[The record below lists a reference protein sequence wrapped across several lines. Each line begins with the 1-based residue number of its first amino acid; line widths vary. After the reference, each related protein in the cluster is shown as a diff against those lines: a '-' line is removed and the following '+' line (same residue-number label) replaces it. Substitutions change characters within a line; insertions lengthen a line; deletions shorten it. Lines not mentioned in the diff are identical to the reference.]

1 MEMGILTGGAL
12 RSMVGVRRAAVYNPG
27 FPVMTRE
34 ENQDNRLAFL
44 GAIAGGLAHEIKNP
58 LSTMALNVQLLLEDL
73 DEPRNEKDRRARRKL
88 EVLSREVK
96 RLEGILD
103 DFLRFAGEHKLEK
116 EPVRLAEVVQELLD
130 FLAPR
135 LVAAGVSAR
144 VSFSEDLPVLSLDR
158 NAMKQVFLNLFL
170 NAIQAM
176 PHGGELLVR
185 TAREAGEA
193 LLEVTD
199 TGEGIPPEM
208 LERIWQVYWSRRRTG
223 TGMGLPITRRYV
235 EDHGGTISVL
245 SELGKGT
252 RFTIRLPVPE
262 GGEGG

>member
-1 MEMGILTGGAL
+1 
-12 RSMVGVRRAAVYNPG
+12 MVGAEGKCPYNAG
-27 FPVMTRE
+27 FPTMTRE
-34 ENQDNRLAFL
+34 ECQDNRLAFL

-58 LSTMALNVQLLLEDL
+58 LSTMSLNVQLLLEDL
-73 DEPRNEKDRRARRKL
+73 RDAEGERDRRARRKL

-103 DFLRFAGEHKLEK
+103 DFLRFAGEHRLEK
-116 EPVRLAEVVQELLD
+116 TPVRVPELVQEVLD

-135 LVAAGVSAR
+135 LVAVNVAAR
-144 VSFSEDLPVLSLDR
+144 VSFTGDLPPLALDQS
-158 NAMKQVFLNLFL
+158 AMKQVFLNLFL

-176 PHGGELLVR
+176 PQGGELLVR
-185 TAREAGEA
+185 TSRDGGEA
-193 LLEVTD
+193 VVEVTD

-235 EDHGGTISVL
+235 EDHGGAISVL

-252 RFTIRLPVPE
+252 RFTIRLPIPE
-262 GGEGG
+262 ERSSG